1 MEKERMWRRRRGSWV
16 LLLLQRG
23 VFAGGG
29 GGGGGLDDQARRRVE
44 GSSGI
49 GKLLLLLWSFH
60 LVASSF
66 PLQLLASGSTTDAAH
81 ARNLATPLASPPQRR
96 RVGRFALEARRASTS
111 ARRLSAPYVC
121 RWNQEICKQEAIA
134 VLLGPDCCGS
144 VCTDL
149 KNDIF
154 NCGSCGHI
162 CFYGSVC
169 CNGDCVDVFSNHR
182 HCGVCH
188 NTCPFGALCQFGL
201 CEYT

>member
-1 MEKERMWRRRRGSWV
+1 M

-96 RVGRFALEARRASTS
+96 RGSTHTTPILSPLWVLHPQLHERHDFHESVNSPWDIVTHVVVVVVVVVCTCPQWVGLLLKRGGRRRARGGCRRPMCVDGIRRFASRRRS
-111 ARRLSAPYVC
+111 P
-121 RWNQEICKQEAIA
+121 
-134 VLLGPDCCGS
+134 CC
-144 VCTDL
+144 
-149 KNDIF
+149 
-154 NCGSCGHI
+154 
-162 CFYGSVC
+162 
-169 CNGDCVDVFSNHR
+169 
-182 HCGVCH
+182 
-188 NTCPFGALCQFGL
+188 
-201 CEYT
+201 